1 MAYLTFTLL
10 PSPGVY
16 FLPTMHVNEANLVDR
31 VLFRSSVSLVFF
43 CVLIYCSASYL
54 VKDSEV
60 SNHNYEFI
68 SSFISVGFY
77 YIVTETLFL
86 GAYRFRLIM
95 CC

>member
-1 MAYLTFTLL
+1 
-10 PSPGVY
+10 
-16 FLPTMHVNEANLVDR
+16 MHVNEASLVDR

-43 CVLIYCSASYL
+43 CVLICCSASNL

-68 SSFISVGFY
+68 PSFISVGFY
-77 YIVTETLFL
+77 YIVAETLFL